1 METYLAIINVKA
13 EFEEKDGQP
22 GYHVIYPDNHEGWI
36 PLDLFEKQAFRLR
49 EPDRITSDDVN
60 KFIKNV
66 RSEQIDERTT
76 LTKLTTV
83 TDVIDYKTSTC
94 VNPENYSTSIGEH
107 QNFTRLQDGIFEF
120 LGKALK
126 WGLNGILK

>member
-13 EFEEKDGQP
+13 EFEEKDRQP
-22 GYHVIYPDNHEGWI
+22 GYHVIYLDNYEGWI
-36 PLDLFEKQAFRLR
+36 PLDLFEKQTFRLR
-49 EPDRITSDDVN
+49 KPDRITSDDVN
-60 KFIKNV
+60 RFIKNV
-66 RSEQIDERTT
+66 QSEQIDERTT

-83 TDVIDYKTSTC
+83 TDVVDYRTSTC
-94 VNPENYSTSIGEH
+94 VSPENYSTSIGEH
-107 QNFTRLQDGIFEF
+107 QNLTRLQDGIFEF

>member
-22 GYHVIYPDNHEGWI
+22 GYHVIYSDNYEGWI
-36 PLDLFEKQAFRLR
+36 PLDLFEKQTFRLR
-49 EPDRITSDDVN
+49 KPDRITSDDVN
-60 KFIKNV
+60 RFIKNV
-66 RSEQIDERTT
+66 QSEQIDERTT

-83 TDVIDYKTSTC
+83 TDVVDYRTSTC
-94 VNPENYSTSIGEH
+94 VSPENYSTSIGEH
-107 QNFTRLQDGIFEF
+107 QNLTRLQDGIFEF

>member
-13 EFEEKDGQP
+13 EFEEKDGQL

-60 KFIKNV
+60 RFIKNV

>member
-13 EFEEKDGQP
+13 EFEEKNGQP
-22 GYHVIYPDNHEGWI
+22 GYHVIYSNGHESWI

-49 EPDRITSDDVN
+49 ESDRITSDDTNRFV
-60 KFIKNV
+60 KSV
-66 RSEQIDERTT
+66 QSEQIDDRTT
-76 LTKLTTV
+76 LTKITTITGV
-83 TDVIDYKTSTC
+83 VDYRTSTC
-94 VNPENYSTSIGEH
+94 VSPENYNTSIGEH
-107 QNFTRLQDGIFEF
+107 CNLVRMQDGIFEF